1 MTEKTKKELVKKLA
15 KLPKEEL
22 EKAFDLFVEI
32 DYNYTDDIYTYALN
46 KEILTHLIEKFNFQ
60 AEELM
65 EFFHPYNIAE
75 FEDEHD
81 ELLEL
86 I

>member
-1 MTEKTKKELVKKLA
+1 MTERTKKELVEKLA

-32 DYNYTDDIYTYALN
+32 DYNYTDDIYAYALN